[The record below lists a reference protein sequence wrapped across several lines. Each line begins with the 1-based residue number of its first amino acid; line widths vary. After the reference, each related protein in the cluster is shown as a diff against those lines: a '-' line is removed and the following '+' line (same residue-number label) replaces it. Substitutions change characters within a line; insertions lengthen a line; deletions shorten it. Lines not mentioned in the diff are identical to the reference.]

1 MEDHLNKILE
11 KAREFSF
18 THPIRRMSLDKVGEA
33 IGVEKRMMHRYVKS
47 TKELVVKIL
56 EFERNSFKVIFEDNN
71 FDGVNAIDIM
81 FIVSREL
88 SDRFQDI
95 NPGLTFQLRKYY
107 PLIYKKHMEDKY
119 NFIFTKIKI
128 NIEKGMNQGMYRDDL
143 TVELVARLYLARLM
157 DIHNPDFFPPEKF
170 SFPMLFDL
178 TIDNYVRSIAT
189 FEGLAYYEQRRKGF
203 QLAK

>member
-1 MEDHLNKILE
+1 MEEQLNKILE
-11 KAREFSF
+11 KAREFSYA
-18 THPIRRMSLDKVGEA
+18 HPIRRMSLDKVCEA
-33 IGVEKRMMHRYVKS
+33 IGVEKKMMHRHVKS

-56 EFERNSFKVIFEDNN
+56 EFERNSFKVIFDDNN

-81 FIVSREL
+81 FVVSREL

-107 PLIYKKHMEDKY
+107 PMIYKKHLEDKY

-157 DIHNPDFFPPEKF
+157 DIHNPDFFPPEEF

-189 FEGLAYYEQRRKGF
+189 LEGLSYYEQRRKGF

>member
-1 MEDHLNKILE
+1 
-11 KAREFSF
+11 
-18 THPIRRMSLDKVGEA
+18 
-33 IGVEKRMMHRYVKS
+33 
-47 TKELVVKIL
+47 
-56 EFERNSFKVIFEDNN
+56 
-71 FDGVNAIDIM
+71 M
-81 FIVSREL
+81 FVVSREL

-107 PLIYKKHMEDKY
+107 PMIYKKHLEDKY

-128 NIEKGMNQGMYRDDL
+128 KIEKGMNQGMYRDDL

-157 DIHNPDFFPPEKF
+157 DIHNPDFFPPEEF

-189 FEGLAYYEQRRKGF
+189 LEGLSYYEQRRKGF

>member
-1 MEDHLNKILE
+1 MEEQLKIILE
-11 KAREFSF
+11 KSREFSYA
-18 THPIRRMSLDKVGEA
+18 HPIRRMSLDKISDALG
-33 IGVEKRMMHRYVKS
+33 IEKKVMHKYVKS

-56 EFERNSFKVIFEDNN
+56 EFERNNFKVIFEDNN

-107 PLIYKKHMEDKY
+107 PKIYKQHLEDKY
-119 NFIFTKIKI
+119 DFIFTKIKI
-128 NIEKGMNQGMYRDDL
+128 NIEKGINQGMYRDDL

-157 DIHNPDFFPPEKF
+157 DIHNPDFFPTEKF

-189 FEGLAYYEQRRKGF
+189 LEGLAYYQQRRKGF